1 MGFFDFELNNKLTRI
16 LKMHEARI
24 KDAQAE
30 VTTEMVIIK
39 EENFRR
45 VAIDEIKA
53 AIQRELE

>member
-30 VTTEMVIIK
+30 VTTEMV
-39 EENFRR
+39 
-45 VAIDEIKA
+45 KA
-53 AIQRELE
+53 AIQRALE